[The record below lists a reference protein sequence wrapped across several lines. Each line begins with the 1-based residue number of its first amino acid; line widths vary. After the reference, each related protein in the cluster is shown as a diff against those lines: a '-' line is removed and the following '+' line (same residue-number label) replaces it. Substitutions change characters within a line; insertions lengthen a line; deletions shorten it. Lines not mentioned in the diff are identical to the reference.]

1 MNIAINLSQMK
12 LKILQE
18 TFHSWSTVH
27 FLLCLDNERPQTILI
42 WQKLLHLNH
51 SSEHFIFTGTKQSFK
66 LRQWHICHMIYF
78 PLSWLKINQKSISH
92 AHPYTGMAIL
102 HNHKSQISKFN
113 SKLELICN
121 VWDLQSFYLYDD
133 LRLFKEPQMEAS

>member
-1 MNIAINLSQMK
+1 MKKIVISNLCCPQTKSPHLKFSWLFLLNDIKSALLRYLDNSK

-27 FLLCLDNERPQTILI
+27 SLLCLDNERPQTILI

-66 LRQWHICHMIYF
+66 LCQWHICHMIYF
-78 PLSWLKINQKSISH
+78 PLSWLKINQKSIYH
-92 AHPYTGMAIL
+92 ARTSIHWNGNFA
-102 HNHKSQISKFN
+102 
-113 SKLELICN
+113 
-121 VWDLQSFYLYDD
+121 
-133 LRLFKEPQMEAS
+133 